1 MSSDRSQ
8 FFVTDFPLF
17 LLRARRQELCR
28 KGGQPRCF
36 FAFCEENTEPTGSQ
50 SFGEDP
56 IVIAVGSCGP
66 NQGALTGLPSLRSF
80 ASLRLCV
87 KRLSAVMTGDAIA
100 QEIVDDA

>member
-1 MSSDRSQ
+1 M
-8 FFVTDFPLF
+8 P
-17 LLRARRQELCR
+17 
-28 KGGQPRCF
+28 KGGKPRQILGLSVLLTSCF